1 MCRAHPDAIG
11 RAGVEA
17 QNGLKLDVALAAL
30 LRPHNMRLR
39 SNIRELNLSSVQ
51 AISL

>member
-1 MCRAHPDAIG
+1 MCRTRPDAIG

-17 QNGLKLDVALAAL
+17 QSGLKLDVPLAAL
-30 LRPHNMRLR
+30 LLQRNMRLR

>member
-1 MCRAHPDAIG
+1 MCPARPDAVG
-11 RAGVEA
+11 RAPA
-17 QNGLKLDVALAAL
+17 SSWWAL
-30 LRPHNMRLR
+30 LRQHNMRLR